1 MNLKKGLIRLSVVLT
16 VSVGIYGYLFNK
28 TQIWDESYF
37 LELKEKALLE
47 KYSSSCGEFQ
57 ISSVT
62 ELGTN
67 RRVYY
72 ITSKGSDF
80 TRRVESVFDLPIVW
94 SDGRCQSL
102 LLLIEKNNIETSLL
116 ISNIT
121 EDNINDYISKYR
133 SDSRSAYIKSRVYA
147 VLKAVAYLWMTIALL
162 SAMFFA
168 LRWVYKGFK
177 NYDK

>member
-16 VSVGIYGYLFNK
+16 VVVGTYGYFFNK
-28 TQIWDESYF
+28 TQTWDESYF
-37 LELKEKALLE
+37 VELKKKALLE
-47 KYSSSCGEFQ
+47 KYSSDCGEFQ

-62 ELGTN
+62 ELGSK
-67 RRVYY
+67 RLVYY

-80 TRRVESVFDLPIVW
+80 TRKVESVFDLPVVW

-133 SDSRSAYIKSRVYA
+133 SDSRSAYIKSQVYA

-162 SAMFFA
+162 SAMFYA